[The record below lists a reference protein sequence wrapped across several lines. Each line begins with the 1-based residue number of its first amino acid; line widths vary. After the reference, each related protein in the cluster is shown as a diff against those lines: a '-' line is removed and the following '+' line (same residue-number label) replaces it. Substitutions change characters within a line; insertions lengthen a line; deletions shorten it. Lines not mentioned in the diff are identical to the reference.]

1 MSMLEV
7 NFDGLVGPTHNYAGL
22 SYGNVA
28 SEANAASIARPRE
41 AALQG
46 LAKMRTLMDM
56 GLTQGILPPQE
67 RPHLPT
73 LRTLGFSGD
82 DEQVLRAC
90 RDVDP
95 VLLAQVCSASCM
107 WTANAA
113 TVTPSVDAHDG
124 RVHFTPANLKSMLHR
139 AIEGPQTA
147 TLLRAIF
154 TDESAFAVHDPLPA
168 ADALGDEGAA
178 NHTRLFDDRATPDA
192 PGVHFFV
199 YGVHHGNRR
208 APRPKNFPARQ
219 TLEASRAIARR
230 HGIEP
235 RRAIFAQQ
243 NPDVIDMGV
252 FHNDVICVGNGR
264 VLFHHERAFLD
275 EGYVIRTLEEH
286 LGDALIRVRVREEE
300 VPVATAVRTYL
311 FNSQLVTLP
320 NRTMAL
326 IAPTDSQEEPR
337 TRDLVQRVID
347 DPGNPIKQVRYMDLR
362 QSMRNGGG
370 PACLRLRV
378 PLTGRELQR
387 VNPGCVATPQL
398 LASLEELVSRCYPD
412 EVRADDLADP
422 ALLRRSRDTL
432 DELTRVMS
440 LGNVYA
446 FQRA

>member
-1 MSMLEV
+1 MLEV

-28 SEANAASIARPRE
+28 SEANATSVARPRE

-46 LAKMRTLMDM
+46 IAKMRALLDM

-82 DEQVLRAC
+82 DAQVLAAV

-113 TVTPSVDAHDG
+113 TVTPGVDSGDG

-139 AIEGPQTA
+139 SIEGPQTA
-147 TLLRAIF
+147 AILRAIF
-154 TDESAFAVHDPLPA
+154 ADESCFAVHDPLPA

-178 NHTRLFDDRATPDA
+178 NHTRLFDDRGSPET
-192 PGVHFFV
+192 PGVHLFV
-199 YGVHHGNRR
+199 YGVHYGNRR
-208 APRPKNFPARQ
+208 APRPKNYPARQ

-243 NPDVIDMGV
+243 NPDVIDLGV

-264 VLFHHERAFLD
+264 VLFSHERAFLD
-275 EGYVIRTLEEH
+275 EGFVIRTLEDH
-286 LGDALIRVRVREEE
+286 LGDALIRIRVREEE

-311 FNSQLVTLP
+311 FNSQIVTLP
-320 NRTMAL
+320 DRSMAI
-326 IAPTDSQEEPR
+326 IAPTEAQEEPR
-337 TRDLVQRVID
+337 TAELIQRVID
-347 DPGNPIKQVRYMDLR
+347 DQRNPIKQARYMDLR

-378 PLTGRELQR
+378 PLSGRHLQR
-387 VNPGCVATPQL
+387 VNTGCLATAAL
-398 LASLEELVSRCYPD
+398 LTALEGWVERHYPAEL
-412 EVRADDLADP
+412 RADDLADP
-422 ALLRRSRDTL
+422 TLLRSVRDAL
-432 DELTRVMS
+432 SELTGI
-440 LGNVYA
+440 LNIGNVYG
-446 FQRA
+446 FQK